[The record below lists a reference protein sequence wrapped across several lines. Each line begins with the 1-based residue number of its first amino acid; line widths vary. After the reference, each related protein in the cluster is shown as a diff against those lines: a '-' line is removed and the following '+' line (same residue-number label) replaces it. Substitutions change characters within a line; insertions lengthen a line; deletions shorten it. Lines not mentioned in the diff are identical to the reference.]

1 MTRQDAY
8 QTLLVYTK
16 APNLI
21 NHHLAA
27 EAAMRAIAK
36 YYASKNQ
43 ITVDIEPWGLTGLLH
58 DADYE
63 LTRNT
68 PEKHTLYL
76 EEKIG
81 NSLPKDV
88 MTAIKAHN
96 FAYTKIKPVTPM
108 DWAMY
113 TCDELTG
120 FVIACTLVQKNKK
133 MSEVTVDFILKK
145 MGDYSF
151 AKSVDRKQILLCE
164 QALNIPVKTYIQIV
178 LSAMQAIATTLGFAT

>member
-8 QTLLVYTK
+8 STLLVYTK

-27 EAAMRAIAK
+27 EAAMRAIGK
-36 YYASKNQ
+36 YYAGLTKKP
-43 ITVDIEPWGLTGLLH
+43 IDLDMWGLTGLLH

-63 LTRNT
+63 ITRNT

-81 NSLPKDV
+81 KLLPKEV

-96 FAYTKIKPVTPM
+96 FAYTKVQPVTPM
-108 DWAMY
+108 EWAMY

-120 FVIACTLVQKNKK
+120 FVIACALVQKDKK
-133 MSEVTVDFILKK
+133 MKLVTVDFILKK
-145 MGDYSF
+145 MGDTSF

-164 QALNIPVKTYIQIV
+164 QSLGIKVKTYIQIV
-178 LSAMQAIATTLGFAT
+178 LTSMQAIAPTLGFA